1 MKRKIRKNAISFL
14 FILILALLLA
24 ACSSEQNSGNS
35 PVSEAAGETA
45 PEKDSSSDVSD
56 TAAAENEPISLGAF
70 SMEDIN
76 GESYTEAMFQDYNLT
91 FVNVFA
97 TWCSPCIAEI
107 PDLEQLYQ
115 DMADQG
121 VNVVGIVLDTAD
133 GNGGTDPEALETAQ
147 LLAEETGASYPFLV
161 PDAGLMNGLL
171 TGIQAVPTSFFVDS
185 EGNLAGNVYTGSR
198 SLEDWTEIVNQELE
212 ALEAAQ

>member
-1 MKRKIRKNAISFL
+1 MKGKIRKNTIPFL
-14 FILILALLLA
+14 LLLILSLLLA
-24 ACSSEQNSGNS
+24 ACSSGQDSGNS
-35 PVSEAAGETA
+35 AASDTT
-45 PEKDSSSDVSD
+45 DSSVSD
-56 TAAAENEPISLGAF
+56 ADSPEDTPAAENETIPLGTV

-76 GESYTEAMFQDYNLT
+76 GETYTEAMFQDYELT

-107 PDLEQLYQ
+107 PDLEQLHQ

-133 GNGGTDPEALETAQ
+133 GKGGTDPEALETAQ

-185 EGNLAGNVYTGSR
+185 EGNLVGNVYTGSR